1 MKKKFK
7 IIFPILVCVC
17 FIVIAFII
25 IFSVRKNIKDKT
37 VKVAFYGL
45 SQDLC
50 QAIPQEFVDDEKIII
65 QYDFL
70 ADGNLDLGTITK
82 KYDMIFAWNG
92 EVTQNLSK
100 SAEKIPAKIL
110 ENIPISLRDEYCV
123 PVLLDHFEMAFKT
136 DLIEKTQ
143 INPQESFQSFTD
155 FLQESKK
162 YVFSPFFT
170 YGIDE
175 KMLLAL
181 TGSFVE
187 ALGGLEAYKNLID
200 LMKTY
205 KNLEDFCNIGLNE
218 DGLCYADV
226 LNMLK
231 VWPKEEIIHPQWTV
245 ANRIDLEVFASDN
258 QIACFYTNLSEH
270 RKMKYET
277 VSKFSVA
284 KMPVV
289 NEDVAHCLIAP
300 SVNCVLISNNSNA
313 KNFLKKLLTVEVQTR
328 LSDKSMLAPVCY
340 RAESYDSLADD
351 VRFWA
356 ASCEG
361 GVEPDLFNAVFQR
374 DNNKMVLIA
383 NEIRDYLR

>member
-1 MKKKFK
+1 MKTKFK
-7 IIFPILVCVC
+7 IIFSI
-17 FIVIAFII
+17 IVIV
-25 IFSVRKNIKDKT
+25 SVIVISSVTILSIRKKIDDKT
-37 VKVAFYGL
+37 VKIAFYGL

-50 QAIPQEFVDDEKIII
+50 QAIQQEFLEDERISAK
-65 QYDFL
+65 YDLL
-70 ADGNLDLGTITK
+70 AAGNVDLGNITN

-92 EVTQNLSK
+92 EVTQSLSK
-100 SAEKIPAKIL
+100 SAERIPAKVF
-110 ENIPISLRDEYCV
+110 ENIPISLKNEYCI
-123 PVLLDHFEMAFKT
+123 PILLDHFELAFNT

-143 INPQESFQSFTD
+143 VNPLESFQSFTD

-187 ALGGLEAYKNLID
+187 VLGGLESYKNLID

>member
-25 IFSVRKNIKDKT
+25 IFSIRKNIKDKT

-50 QAIPQEFVDDEKIII
+50 QAIPLEFVDDEKIII

-110 ENIPISLRDEYCV
+110 ENIPISLRNEYCV
-123 PVLLDHFEMAFKT
+123 PILLDHFEMAFKT

-155 FLQESKK
+155 FLQESKQ

-170 YGIDE
+170 YGSDE
-175 KMLLAL
+175 RMLLAL

-187 ALGGLEAYKNLID
+187 ALGGLESYKNLIE

-205 KNLEDFCNIGLNE
+205 ENLDDFCDIGLNE
-218 DGLCYADV
+218 NGLCYADV

-231 VWPKEEIIHPQWTV
+231 IWPKEEIIHPQWTI
-245 ANRIDLEVFASDN
+245 ANRIDLEVFASEN
-258 QIACFYTNLSEH
+258 QVACFYTNLSEH
-270 RKMKYET
+270 RKIKYEI
-277 VSKFSVA
+277 VSKFSAA

-289 NEDVAHCLIAP
+289 NEDIPHCLIAP
-300 SVNCVLISNNSNA
+300 SVNCVLISDNSNS
-313 KNFLKKLLTVEVQTR
+313 KKILKKLFTEDVQTR
-328 LSDKSMLAPVCY
+328 LSDKTMLAPVSY
-340 RAESYDSLADD
+340 RAEAYDSLADD
-351 VRFWA
+351 VRFLA

-374 DNNKMVLIA
+374 DNEKMTLIA
-383 NEIRDYLR
+383 NQIRGYLR

>member
-1 MKKKFK
+1 MKTKFK
-7 IIFPILVCVC
+7 IIFSI
-17 FIVIAFII
+17 IVIV
-25 IFSVRKNIKDKT
+25 SVIVISSVTILSIRKKIDDKT
-37 VKVAFYGL
+37 VKIAFYGL

-50 QAIPQEFVDDEKIII
+50 QAIQQEFLEDEKISAK
-65 QYDFL
+65 YDLL
-70 ADGNLDLGTITK
+70 AAGNVDLGNITN

-92 EVTQNLSK
+92 EVTQSLSK
-100 SAEKIPAKIL
+100 SAERIPAKVF
-110 ENIPISLRDEYCV
+110 ENIPISLKNEYCI
-123 PVLLDHFEMAFKT
+123 PILLDHFELAFNT

-143 INPQESFQSFTD
+143 VNPLESFQSFTD

-289 NEDVAHCLIAP
+289 NEDAAHCLIAP

-313 KNFLKKLLTVEVQTR
+313 KNFLKKLLTVEVQSR

-374 DNNKMVLIA
+374 DNNKMILIA

>member
-110 ENIPISLRDEYCV
+110 ENIPISLRNEYCV
-123 PVLLDHFEMAFKT
+123 PILLDHFEMAFKT

-143 INPQESFQSFTD
+143 INPQERFQSFTD
-155 FLQESKK
+155 FLQESKQ

-170 YGIDE
+170 YGSDE
-175 KMLLAL
+175 RMLLAL

-187 ALGGLEAYKNLID
+187 ALGGLESYKNLIE

-205 KNLEDFCNIGLNE
+205 ENLEDFCNIGLNE

-289 NEDVAHCLIAP
+289 NEDAAHCLIAP

-351 VRFWA
+351 VRFFSS
-356 ASCEG
+356 SCEG
-361 GVEPDLFNAVFQR
+361 GGEPDLFNAVFQR
-374 DNNKMVLIA
+374 DNNKMILIA

>member
-1 MKKKFK
+1 MRNEY
-7 IIFPILVCVC
+7 C
-17 FIVIAFII
+17 
-25 IFSVRKNIKDKT
+25 
-37 VKVAFYGL
+37 
-45 SQDLC
+45 
-50 QAIPQEFVDDEKIII
+50 
-65 QYDFL
+65 
-70 ADGNLDLGTITK
+70 
-82 KYDMIFAWNG
+82 
-92 EVTQNLSK
+92 
-100 SAEKIPAKIL
+100 
-110 ENIPISLRDEYCV
+110 IPI
-123 PVLLDHFEMAFKT
+123 LLDHFELDFNT

-143 INPQESFQSFTD
+143 VNPLESFQSFTD

-187 ALGGLEAYKNLID
+187 ALGGLESYKNLID

-205 KNLEDFCNIGLNE
+205 ENLEDFCNIGLNE

-270 RKMKYET
+270 RKMKYAT